1 MRTGKQNN
9 SMKMLLKKLRHHDTA
24 VIAFGVGVAAVLC
37 GGAIYVSTP
46 VIAAGAQDSKEVNV
60 YENSKSQ
67 GEISDDVTLQQKDT
81 EKQLDSIVKYLDTL
95 EKTVVDNQTKLQ
107 EIQTNTVNNN
117 KELKETI
124 LKEGKEKET
133 NNTEITKCNENIEK
147 LNKDIGSISDNIGA
161 TKTQIEELK
170 TLISDKSGT
179 SNMDKVATDIAQ
191 INNALNKISGD
202 YTKFET
208 SVTSTITEL
217 KTSEST
223 NNTEV
228 VSSLKDILNSV
239 KSINNDDISTMI
251 SGLNKQGDQ
260 YIKSLNDM
268 EKNISTLDKDVDKVK
283 NSTKET
289 NTKVDN
295 VANSV
300 SGVSDKLNGVSDK
313 TDAVSNQINGV
324 SDKTDAVSNQ
334 INGVSEQI
342 NTGNQNIIQEI
353 NKSNSDYENE
363 IKRID
368 DNMQK
373 VFQSV
378 DNARG
383 ALVGALSSQG
393 ITFKE
398 EPTLS
403 EIAQMIKVLSFDKVK
418 GNANANI
425 CEYEAHYHKDANG
438 NIVNGERCDTKGG
451 CFTVA
456 VPHVHTEDCYEPTHT
471 EYRYLSTDV
480 EENYGNRGQGRYY
493 CSYCDK
499 YLKEKMH
506 QETAR
511 DAETAYKRVTSGAGF
526 NNVSM
531 HTVYRRLI
539 CTKTD
544 EYYVPSCGHHN
555 GDVLWVKMKFD
566 HNNRNPESIVPS
578 TRNIN
583 IDTNIFNADQ
593 LASSE
598 LEEQLKKEIADMEG
612 VDLETEDDT
621 NNTDNTDNVQ
631 EDDVV
636 SNEETADIPKTDNN
650 VEQDQST
657 ESVSTQDIPEEEI
670 QDDSASN
677 EASEATS
684 EVSDSS
690 TGLSEETNESINN
703 EKIDDVNN
711 KNSIK
716 DDSANNAS
724 SSDTMG

>member
-24 VIAFGVGVAAVLC
+24 VIAFGIGVAAVLC

-46 VIAAGAQDSKEVNV
+46 VIAAGAQDSKEVSV
-60 YENSKSQ
+60 YENGKSQ
-67 GEISDDVTLQQKDT
+67 GEISEDVTLQQKDT

-124 LKEGKEKET
+124 LKESKEKET
-133 NNTEITKCNENIEK
+133 NNSEITKCNESIEK
-147 LNKDIGSISDNIGA
+147 LNKDISSISDNIGA

-170 TLISDKSGT
+170 TLIADKSGT
-179 SNMDKVATDIAQ
+179 NNMDKVATDIAQ

-208 SVTSTITEL
+208 SITSTITEL
-217 KTSEST
+217 KTSET
-223 NNTEV
+223 NNNTEV

-239 KSINNDDISTMI
+239 KSINNNDISTMI
-251 SGLNKQGDQ
+251 TNLNKQGDQ
-260 YIKSLNDM
+260 YIKSLNSM
-268 EKNISTLDKDVDKVK
+268 EKNISSLDKDVDKVK
-283 NSTKET
+283 NNTKET
-289 NTKVDN
+289 NSKVDS

-324 SDKTDAVSNQ
+324 S
-334 INGVSEQI
+334 EQI
-342 NTGNQNIIQEI
+342 NSGNQSIIQEI

-438 NIVNGERCDTKGG
+438 KIVNGERCDTKGG

-456 VPHVHTEDCYEPTHT
+456 VPHVHTEDCYDPPHY
-471 EYRYLSTDV
+471 EYIYLSTNV
-480 EENYGNRGQGRYY
+480 EYNHSKPYLGRYY
-493 CSYCDK
+493 CKYCDK
-499 YLKEKMH
+499 YMNEQRH
-506 QETAR
+506 EETAR
-511 DAETAYKRVTSGAGF
+511 DMKTADERVTSGAGF
-526 NNVSM
+526 DNVSSIY
-531 HTVYRRLI
+531 VKKKLI
-539 CTKTD
+539 CTKTA
-544 EYYVPSCGHHN
+544 EYYTPSCGHHN

-566 HNNRNPESIVPS
+566 HNKRNPGNIVPS
-578 TRNIN
+578 TRNVN
-583 IDTNIFNADQ
+583 IDSNIFNADQ

-598 LEEQLKKEIADMEG
+598 LEEQLKKEIADIEG
-612 VDLETEDDT
+612 VDLETEEDIDKDT
-621 NNTDNTDNVQ
+621 GTDNIQ
-631 EDDVV
+631 EGDKSVN
-636 SNEETADIPKTDNN
+636 NEETSDISEADNN
-650 VEQDQST
+650 SLQDEPT
-657 ESVSTQDIPEEEI
+657 ESVSTQDVIVEEI

-677 EASEATS
+677 EASEECDDTNC

-716 DDSANNAS
+716 DNSANNAS